1 MLMNIRHNALILV
14 ADGQKYLLLRNV
26 GDFRT
31 PALKVE
37 GGAERKGA
45 PRRELGTDRPGR
57 SFASAGTARSA
68 MEETDFQ
75 QQAEDRFAAEAGAA
89 LAQRAQGSAGDI
101 IVVAPP
107 RTLAELRRH
116 YAPTVQ
122 ARLAGE
128 LDKDLT
134 GHSVDDIAAIL
145 SR

>member
-1 MLMNIRHNALILV
+1 MNIRHNALILV
-14 ADGQKYLLLRNV
+14 ADGQKYLLLHNH
-26 GDFRT
+26 GDFRA

-45 PRRELGTDRPGR
+45 PTRELGTDKPGR
-57 SFASAGTARSA
+57 SFASMGSGRSA
-68 MEETDFQ
+68 MGQTDLA
-75 QQAEDRFAAEAGAA
+75 QQAEDRFAAEAAAA
-89 LAQRAQGSAGDI
+89 LAARANGSESDI

-116 YAPTVQ
+116 YTPAVK
-122 ARLAGE
+122 ARLAAE

-134 GHSVDDIAAIL
+134 GHSIEDIAAIL